1 MNNELYKLIKNSIK
15 SINDYY
21 ENYDKSDYDNLTKDI
36 KYNLLNLEN
45 KFNQNDLIII
55 LNLLLDYRINK
66 YDYELFKNITK
77 KYNISI
83 IDNFNKYELLIHKY
97 LYLLIYFNHTNNKEI
112 KNELIN
118 FKKEITNE
126 NILNE
131 FNKINNY
138 IKNYDLIK
146 LFQSPKI
153 IYFNDINIDNSEI
166 MNKIIINEKIK
177 YPLLTTQYYDYDL
190 FITYQCFIKS
200 AINFFINNK
209 RFYNQFMNNNI
220 NNNLIDNLLISNID
234 NNINSEIINTES
246 IKQNGGD
253 KQEIYNL
260 FIEMIKNIDNENL
273 MKNYYIEFKRL
284 LNNKLN
290 NKYLLGIPGFKLY
303 SFYVIQDILFLLND
317 QFCNDC
323 IIEYDNRE
331 DKSYIYYCNKNY
343 FLDDILELHQLQL
356 LNKKYNI
363 TYLDYNNLKRINN
376 EYYNNP
382 EKIYINNEVQY
393 SKILKLNFDFINN
406 KYHYEKE
413 INKYL
418 NHIKNTP
425 NNLLIA
431 CPIHDITSL
440 YMLNNKIKLYSYN
453 YIKLKSINK
462 YIKNN
467 YDINIIYPFIIEINK
482 VNYKLHSFI
491 IVINKNTLD
500 DLCLHKSSVEGK
512 PSTTNHFVYY
522 KLDSNNNDLLR
533 FDSEKIRINI
543 NTLKYLETKYK
554 YIVDEYKQIYYNNYI
569 KDTLYYKVIFCYY
582 QKI

>member
-15 SINDYY
+15 SINNYY

-166 MNKIIINEKIK
+166 MNKITINEKIK

-209 RFYNQFMNNNI
+209 
-220 NNNLIDNLLISNID
+220 
-234 NNINSEIINTES
+234 
-246 IKQNGGD
+246 
-253 KQEIYNL
+253 

-393 SKILKLNFDFINN
+393 SKLLKLDFDFINN

-500 DLCLHKSSVEGK
+500 
-512 PSTTNHFVYY
+512 NHFVYY